1 MHHWVNIMNLATYV
15 EQLPRGGKKLF
26 AIRLGVTASYLS
38 RLISGDRSI
47 TAERAIQIEDAT
59 EGAVGRAELR
69 PDIQWAQAK
78 RTKKVRPDLRPTLT
92 AMMSQNSNAD
102 QPGNPSVNSSST
114 HPCHPFSGG
123 PGV

>member
-1 MHHWVNIMNLATYV
+1 MNLATYV

-59 EGAVGRAELR
+59 EGAVSRAELR
-69 PDIQWAQAK
+69 PDIQWSKAK
-78 RTKKVRPDLRPTLT
+78 RPKKSYSHLRPTLNQ
-92 AMMSQNSNAD
+92 MMPQISTSGQS
-102 QPGNPSVNSSST
+102 GKPSVHSSS
-114 HPCHPFSGG
+114 SA
-123 PGV
+123 GVA